1 MTKTGE
7 SLYTLVKPD
16 KDKEYEAINIDPEN
30 RTYLV
35 CIAYSISG
43 ESEWE
48 LLKGRTKVYDYIKTL
63 METTEIDIYES
74 FVLVESLTLK
84 DRKSIYAFM
93 SYVKKFYDDG
103 FDIEDYV
110 DDEKYQRGAH
120 IIPIDRAFASLL
132 NQREQ
137 FSPLIQDDED
147 SESDI

>member
-1 MTKTGE
+1 ME
-7 SLYTLVKPD
+7 NLYNLIKPD

-30 RTYLV
+30 RMYLV

-43 ESEWE
+43 EGEWE
-48 LLKGRTKVYDYIKTL
+48 LLRGRTRVYDYIKTL

-93 SYVKKFYDDG
+93 SYVKRFYDDG

-110 DDEKYQRGAH
+110 DDDKYQGGSH
-120 IIPIDRAFASLL
+120 IIPIDRTFASLL
-132 NQREQ
+132 NGREP